1 MILPGRQFIRAFLYR
16 WTLFFLFKH
25 QLKIVQV
32 NLCVNRIFFN
42 QIRGTFIQLFSRKR
56 YHMNKP
62 KRKPTHKGEI
72 HMQRTE
78 TLNSRAVKKASKLNR
93 KDGIHL
99 LLLATP
105 FVLFTLAFS
114 YVPLFG
120 WIYAFFD
127 YKPGI
132 PLQQTPFLG
141 LENFRNMFDDPR
153 MGPVLAN
160 TLALSLLSIAT
171 APVPMLLAI
180 LISEVRSGWFKRLV
194 QTVSTLPNYISW
206 IIVFSLAFSMFSTEG
221 AVNSIM
227 MKTGIGNPPVDVLGN
242 YDRVWTVQTLLLLWK
257 SAGWSAIIYL
267 AAIVGI
273 DSEQYDAAKV
283 DGAGR
288 MRTIWHITLP
298 SIMPTFIVLLLLS
311 VSNLLSA
318 GFEQYLVFSN
328 VMIADRI
335 EVLDLYVYRLGL
347 VTGDY
352 SYSTAVGIFK
362 TVISVL
368 LLFTVNILS
377 KKVRGQ
383 GIV

>member
-1 MILPGRQFIRAFLYR
+1 MEYTYTAKSKPVKAKKRARL
-16 WTLFFLFKH
+16 L
-25 QLKIVQV
+25 
-32 NLCVNRIFFN
+32 
-42 QIRGTFIQLFSRKR
+42 
-56 YHMNKP
+56 
-62 KRKPTHKGEI
+62 
-72 HMQRTE
+72 
-78 TLNSRAVKKASKLNR
+78 R
-93 KDGIHL
+93 KDGITL
-99 LLLATP
+99 LLLALP
-105 FVLFTLAFS
+105 FVLFTFAFS

-132 PLQQTPFLG
+132 PLSHSAFLG
-141 LENFRNMFDDPR
+141 LENFRSMLTDPR
-153 MGPVLAN
+153 MGPVLVN

-171 APVPMLLAI
+171 APIPMLLAI

-194 QTVSTLPNYISW
+194 QTVSTLPHYISW

-227 MKTGIGNPPVDVLGN
+227 TKTGIGSPPVDVLGN
-242 YDRVWTVQTLLLLWK
+242 YERVWTVQTMMLLWK
-257 SAGWSAIIYL
+257 GVGWSAIIYL

-288 MRTIWHITLP
+288 FRSIWHITLP

-318 GFEQYLVFSN
+318 GFEQYLIFSN

-362 TVISVL
+362 TAISVI
-368 LLFTVNILS
+368 LLFTVNFLS
-377 KKVRGQ
+377 KKFRGQ

>member
-1 MILPGRQFIRAFLYR
+1 MAFTYAAKKEAAGRK
-16 WTLFFLFKH
+16 TKLF
-25 QLKIVQV
+25 
-32 NLCVNRIFFN
+32 
-42 QIRGTFIQLFSRKR
+42 
-56 YHMNKP
+56 
-62 KRKPTHKGEI
+62 
-72 HMQRTE
+72 
-78 TLNSRAVKKASKLNR
+78 R
-93 KDGIHL
+93 KDGIKL
-99 LLLATP
+99 LLMALP
-105 FVLFTLAFS
+105 FVVFTLAFS

-127 YKPGI
+127 YRPGI
-132 PLQQTPFLG
+132 PLSQTPFIG
-141 LENFRNMFDDPR
+141 IQNFANMLDDPR
-153 MGPVLAN
+153 MGPVLIN
-160 TLALSLLSIAT
+160 TLALSLLSILT
-171 APVPMLLAI
+171 APIPLLFAIML
-180 LISEVRSGWFKRLV
+180 SEVKTEWFKRLV

-227 MKTGIGNPPVDVLGN
+227 MKMGIPGTPVDVLGN

-257 SAGWSAIIYL
+257 SVGWSAIIYL

-273 DSEQYDAAKV
+273 DAEQYDAAKV

-288 MRTIWHITLP
+288 FRMIWHITIP

-362 TVISVL
+362 TLISLL
-368 LLFTVNILS
+368 LLFGVNALS

-383 GIV
+383 SIV

>member
-1 MILPGRQFIRAFLYR
+1 MEFTEPA
-16 WTLFFLFKH
+16 T
-25 QLKIVQV
+25 
-32 NLCVNRIFFN
+32 
-42 QIRGTFIQLFSRKR
+42 
-56 YHMNKP
+56 
-62 KRKPTHKGEI
+62 KRKAA
-72 HMQRTE
+72 R
-78 TLNSRAVKKASKLNR
+78 KAARKSKLYR
-93 KDGIHL
+93 KDGIKL
-99 LLLATP
+99 LLMALP
-105 FVLFTLAFS
+105 FVILAFAFS

-127 YKPGI
+127 YRPGI
-132 PLQQTPFLG
+132 PLSNTEFIG
-141 LENFRNMFDDPR
+141 LENFRTMFSDPR
-153 MGPVLAN
+153 MGPVLIN

-171 APVPMLLAI
+171 APIPMLFAI
-180 LISEVRSGWFKRLV
+180 MVSEVKSEWFKRLV
-194 QTVSTLPNYISW
+194 QTTSTLPHYISW

-221 AVNSIM
+221 AVNSILF
-227 MKTGIGNPPVDVLGN
+227 KLGLSDTPVNVLGN

-257 SAGWSAIIYL
+257 SVGWSAIIYL
-267 AAIVGI
+267 AAIVSI
-273 DSEQYDAAKV
+273 DSEQYDAARV

-288 MRTIWHITLP
+288 LRTIWHITVP

-362 TVISVL
+362 SVISII
-368 LLFTVNILS
+368 LLFTVNFLS
-377 KKVRGQ
+377 KKFRGQ

>member
-1 MILPGRQFIRAFLYR
+1 MEYTYTA
-16 WTLFFLFKH
+16 
-25 QLKIVQV
+25 
-32 NLCVNRIFFN
+32 
-42 QIRGTFIQLFSRKR
+42 
-56 YHMNKP
+56 KP
-62 KRKPTHKGEI
+62 KPVKANK
-72 HMQRTE
+72 
-78 TLNSRAVKKASKLNR
+78 RARLLR
-93 KDGIHL
+93 KDGITL
-99 LLLATP
+99 LLLALP
-105 FVLFTLAFS
+105 FVLFTFAFS

-132 PLQQTPFLG
+132 PLSHSAFLG
-141 LENFRNMFDDPR
+141 LENFRSMLTDPR
-153 MGPVLAN
+153 MGPVLVN

-171 APVPMLLAI
+171 APIPMLLAI

-194 QTVSTLPNYISW
+194 QTVSTLPHYISW

-227 MKTGIGNPPVDVLGN
+227 TKTGIGSPPVDVLGN
-242 YDRVWTVQTLLLLWK
+242 YERVWTVQTMMLLWK
-257 SAGWSAIIYL
+257 GVGWSAIIYL

-288 MRTIWHITLP
+288 FRTIWHITLP

-318 GFEQYLVFSN
+318 GFEQYLIFSN

-362 TVISVL
+362 TAISVI
-368 LLFTVNILS
+368 LLFTVNFLS
-377 KKVRGQ
+377 KKFRGQ

>member
-1 MILPGRQFIRAFLYR
+1 
-16 WTLFFLFKH
+16 
-25 QLKIVQV
+25 
-32 NLCVNRIFFN
+32 
-42 QIRGTFIQLFSRKR
+42 
-56 YHMNKP
+56 
-62 KRKPTHKGEI
+62 
-72 HMQRTE
+72 MQRTE
-78 TLNSRAVKKASKLNR
+78 TLNSSVKQRAGKLNR

-171 APVPMLLAI
+171 APIPMLLAI

-227 MKTGIGNPPVDVLGN
+227 LKTGIGSPPVDILGN
-242 YDRVWTVQTLLLLWK
+242 YDRVWTVQTFLLLWK
-257 SAGWSAIIYL
+257 LAGWSAIIYL

-368 LLFTVNILS
+368 LLFSVNILS

>member
-1 MILPGRQFIRAFLYR
+1 MAFTYAAKKQAAGSK
-16 WTLFFLFKH
+16 TKLF
-25 QLKIVQV
+25 
-32 NLCVNRIFFN
+32 
-42 QIRGTFIQLFSRKR
+42 
-56 YHMNKP
+56 
-62 KRKPTHKGEI
+62 
-72 HMQRTE
+72 
-78 TLNSRAVKKASKLNR
+78 R
-93 KDGIHL
+93 KDGIKL
-99 LLLATP
+99 LLMALP
-105 FVLFTLAFS
+105 FVIFTIAFS

-127 YKPGI
+127 YRPGI
-132 PLQQTPFLG
+132 PLDQTPFIG
-141 LENFRNMFDDPR
+141 LENFRNMLSDPR
-153 MGPVLAN
+153 MGPVLIN
-160 TLALSLLSIAT
+160 TLALSLLSILTSPIPLLFAI
-171 APVPMLLAI
+171 ML
-180 LISEVRSGWFKRLV
+180 SEVKTEWFKRLV

-221 AVNSIM
+221 AVNSIITKM
-227 MKTGIGNPPVDVLGN
+227 GLPGAPVDVLGN
-242 YDRVWTVQTLLLLWK
+242 FDRVWTVQTLLLLWK
-257 SAGWSAIIYL
+257 SVGWSAIIYL

-273 DSEQYDAAKV
+273 DAEQYDAAKV

-288 MRTIWHITLP
+288 FRMIWHITLP

-362 TVISVL
+362 TLISVL
-368 LLFTVNILS
+368 LLFTVNALS

-383 GIV
+383 SII

>member
-1 MILPGRQFIRAFLYR
+1 MEYTYTAKSKPVKAKKRARL
-16 WTLFFLFKH
+16 L
-25 QLKIVQV
+25 
-32 NLCVNRIFFN
+32 
-42 QIRGTFIQLFSRKR
+42 
-56 YHMNKP
+56 
-62 KRKPTHKGEI
+62 
-72 HMQRTE
+72 
-78 TLNSRAVKKASKLNR
+78 R
-93 KDGIHL
+93 KDGITL
-99 LLLATP
+99 LLLALP
-105 FVLFTLAFS
+105 FVLFTFAFS

-132 PLQQTPFLG
+132 PLSHSAFLG
-141 LENFRNMFDDPR
+141 LENFRSMLTDPR
-153 MGPVLAN
+153 MGPVLVN

-171 APVPMLLAI
+171 APIPMLLAI
-180 LISEVRSGWFKRLV
+180 LVSEVRSGWFKRLV
-194 QTVSTLPNYISW
+194 QTVSTLPHYISW

-227 MKTGIGNPPVDVLGN
+227 TKTGIGSPPVDVLGN
-242 YDRVWTVQTLLLLWK
+242 YERVWTVQTMMLLWK
-257 SAGWSAIIYL
+257 GVGWSAIIYL

-288 MRTIWHITLP
+288 FRSIWHITLP

-318 GFEQYLVFSN
+318 GFEQYLIFSN

-362 TVISVL
+362 TAISVI
-368 LLFTVNILS
+368 LLFTVNFLS
-377 KKVRGQ
+377 KKFRGQ

>member
-1 MILPGRQFIRAFLYR
+1 MEYTYTAKSKPVKAKKRA
-16 WTLFFLFKH
+16 
-25 QLKIVQV
+25 
-32 NLCVNRIFFN
+32 
-42 QIRGTFIQLFSRKR
+42 
-56 YHMNKP
+56 
-62 KRKPTHKGEI
+62 
-72 HMQRTE
+72 
-78 TLNSRAVKKASKLNR
+78 KLLR
-93 KDGIHL
+93 KDGITL
-99 LLLATP
+99 LLLALP
-105 FVLFTLAFS
+105 FVLFTFAFS

-132 PLQQTPFLG
+132 PLSHSAFLG
-141 LENFRNMFDDPR
+141 LENFRSMLTDPR
-153 MGPVLAN
+153 MGPVLVN

-171 APVPMLLAI
+171 APIPMLLAI

-194 QTVSTLPNYISW
+194 QTVSTLPHYISW

-227 MKTGIGNPPVDVLGN
+227 TKTGIGSPPVDVLGN
-242 YDRVWTVQTLLLLWK
+242 YERVWTVQTMMLLWK
-257 SAGWSAIIYL
+257 GVGWSAIIYL

-288 MRTIWHITLP
+288 FRSIWHITLP

-318 GFEQYLVFSN
+318 GFEQYLIFSN

-362 TVISVL
+362 TAISVI
-368 LLFTVNILS
+368 LLFTVNFLS
-377 KKVRGQ
+377 KKFRGQ

>member
-1 MILPGRQFIRAFLYR
+1 MEYTYTAKSKPVKAKKRARL
-16 WTLFFLFKH
+16 L
-25 QLKIVQV
+25 
-32 NLCVNRIFFN
+32 
-42 QIRGTFIQLFSRKR
+42 
-56 YHMNKP
+56 
-62 KRKPTHKGEI
+62 
-72 HMQRTE
+72 
-78 TLNSRAVKKASKLNR
+78 R
-93 KDGIHL
+93 KDGITL
-99 LLLATP
+99 LLLALP
-105 FVLFTLAFS
+105 FVLFTFAFS

-132 PLQQTPFLG
+132 PLSHSTFLG
-141 LENFRNMFDDPR
+141 LENFRSMLTDPR
-153 MGPVLAN
+153 MGPVLVN

-171 APVPMLLAI
+171 APIPMLLAI

-194 QTVSTLPNYISW
+194 QTVSTLPHYISW

-227 MKTGIGNPPVDVLGN
+227 TKTGIGSPPVDVLGN
-242 YDRVWTVQTLLLLWK
+242 YERVWTVQTMLLLWK
-257 SAGWSAIIYL
+257 GVGWSAIIYL

-288 MRTIWHITLP
+288 FRSIWHITLP

-318 GFEQYLVFSN
+318 GFEQYLIFSN

-362 TVISVL
+362 TAISVI
-368 LLFTVNILS
+368 LLFTVNFLS
-377 KKVRGQ
+377 KKFRGQ

>member
-1 MILPGRQFIRAFLYR
+1 MEYTQTAKPLKKSKKNKLYR
-16 WTLFFLFKH
+16 
-25 QLKIVQV
+25 
-32 NLCVNRIFFN
+32 R
-42 QIRGTFIQLFSRKR
+42 
-56 YHMNKP
+56 
-62 KRKPTHKGEI
+62 
-72 HMQRTE
+72 
-78 TLNSRAVKKASKLNR
+78 
-93 KDGIHL
+93 DGIIL
-99 LLLATP
+99 LLLALP
-105 FVLFTLAFS
+105 FILFAFAFS

-127 YKPGI
+127 YRPGI
-132 PLQQTPFLG
+132 PLSQAAFLG

-153 MGPVLAN
+153 MGPVLIN
-160 TLALSLLSIAT
+160 TLALSFLSILT
-171 APVPMLLAI
+171 APIPMLLAI
-180 LISEVRSGWFKRLV
+180 MISEVRAGWFKRLV

-227 MKTGIGNPPVDVLGN
+227 LKTGIGSPPVDVLGN

-257 SAGWSAIIYL
+257 SVGWSAIIYL
-267 AAIVGI
+267 AAIVSI

-288 MRTIWHITLP
+288 LRSIWYITIP

-311 VSNLLSA
+311 ISNLMSA

-362 TVISVL
+362 TVISVV
-368 LLFTVNILS
+368 LLFSVNFLS
-377 KKVRGQ
+377 KKFRGQ

>member
-1 MILPGRQFIRAFLYR
+1 MEYTYTAKSKPVKAKKRARL
-16 WTLFFLFKH
+16 L
-25 QLKIVQV
+25 
-32 NLCVNRIFFN
+32 
-42 QIRGTFIQLFSRKR
+42 
-56 YHMNKP
+56 
-62 KRKPTHKGEI
+62 
-72 HMQRTE
+72 
-78 TLNSRAVKKASKLNR
+78 R
-93 KDGIHL
+93 KDGITL
-99 LLLATP
+99 LLLALP
-105 FVLFTLAFS
+105 FVLFTFAFS

-132 PLQQTPFLG
+132 PLSHSAFLG
-141 LENFRNMFDDPR
+141 LENFRSMLTDPR
-153 MGPVLAN
+153 MGPVLVN

-171 APVPMLLAI
+171 APIPMLLAI

-194 QTVSTLPNYISW
+194 QTVSTLPHYISW

-227 MKTGIGNPPVDVLGN
+227 TKTGIGSPPVDVLGN
-242 YDRVWTVQTLLLLWK
+242 YERVWTVQTMMLLWK
-257 SAGWSAIIYL
+257 GVGWSAIIYL

-288 MRTIWHITLP
+288 FRTIWHITLP

-318 GFEQYLVFSN
+318 GFEQYLIFSN

-362 TVISVL
+362 TAISVI
-368 LLFTVNILS
+368 LLFTVNFLS
-377 KKVRGQ
+377 KKFRGQ

>member
-1 MILPGRQFIRAFLYR
+1 MEYTYTA
-16 WTLFFLFKH
+16 K
-25 QLKIVQV
+25 
-32 NLCVNRIFFN
+32 
-42 QIRGTFIQLFSRKR
+42 S
-56 YHMNKP
+56 KP
-62 KRKPTHKGEI
+62 VKAKKPA
-72 HMQRTE
+72 R
-78 TLNSRAVKKASKLNR
+78 LLR
-93 KDGIHL
+93 KDGITL
-99 LLLATP
+99 LLLALP
-105 FVLFTLAFS
+105 FVLFTFAFS

-132 PLQQTPFLG
+132 PLSHSAFLG
-141 LENFRNMFDDPR
+141 LENFRSMLTDPR
-153 MGPVLAN
+153 MGPVLVN

-171 APVPMLLAI
+171 APIPMLLAI

-194 QTVSTLPNYISW
+194 QTVSTLPHYISW

-221 AVNSIM
+221 AVNSMM
-227 MKTGIGNPPVDVLGN
+227 MKTGIGSPPVDVLGN
-242 YDRVWTVQTLLLLWK
+242 YERVWTVQTMLLLWK
-257 SAGWSAIIYL
+257 GVGWSAIIYL

-288 MRTIWHITLP
+288 FRSIWHITLP

-318 GFEQYLVFSN
+318 GFEQYLIFSN

-362 TVISVL
+362 TAISVI
-368 LLFTVNILS
+368 LLFTVNFLS
-377 KKVRGQ
+377 KKFRGQ